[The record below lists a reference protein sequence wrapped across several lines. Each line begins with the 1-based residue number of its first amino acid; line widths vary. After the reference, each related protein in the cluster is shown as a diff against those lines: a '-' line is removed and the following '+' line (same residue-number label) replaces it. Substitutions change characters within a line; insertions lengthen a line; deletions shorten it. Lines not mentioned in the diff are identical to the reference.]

1 MRSLLFLSSLLG
13 LCWART
19 LLIQTEDK
27 ANSDITA
34 MGYEDNIDDH
44 APEEP
49 GNGKNTEIRKGTNRF
64 QPGIKGGVMSINI
77 NEIGISEHGPH
88 LRNNF
93 ANHVG
98 DD

>member
-19 LLIQTEDK
+19 LLIQTEDE

-64 QPGIKGGVMSINI
+64 QPGIEGGVMSINI
-77 NEIGISEHGPH
+77 NEIGISEPHGPH
-88 LRNNF
+88 LRNDF
-93 ANHVG
+93 ANHFG
-98 DD
+98 G

>member
-34 MGYEDNIDDH
+34 MGYEDNIDDL

-49 GNGKNTEIRKGTNRF
+49 GNGKNTEIRKGTNFYLQWSGLTMTHSRF
-64 QPGIKGGVMSINI
+64 KRVVEYFN
-77 NEIGISEHGPH
+77 
-88 LRNNF
+88 
-93 ANHVG
+93 V
-98 DD
+98 